1 MDDDEV
7 KLDQEFKLYYV
18 ARITYY
24 FCSLSPCLATQATTI
39 IIVDI
44 IYDAKIII
52 SISISSP
59 LSYPWSV

>member
-18 ARITYY
+18 ARITYLVLL
-24 FCSLSPCLATQATTI
+24 LSQPFPVATQATTI

-52 SISISSP
+52 SFSISSP
-59 LSYPWSV
+59 LSYP